1 MDGTTDGCVRLR
13 EAANGGLAATAA
25 ALDTLYGVWRHRLP
39 QLSRADLW
47 QVRLEGQRELE
58 PWRRTDV

>member
-47 QVRLEGQRELE
+47 
-58 PWRRTDV
+58 